1 MIVYL
6 YPARYLYLV
15 SASTLC
21 SKIDFWLVVSPCATA
36 VFQILLSNSMWE
48 KTKQDVAA
56 KKCFSTCGGEGRWR
70 VVLAGC
76 YIWLHFAAFLSLHH
90 CENQVV
96 LVCSRRESLV
106 ILF

>member
-21 SKIDFWLVVSPCATA
+21 SKIDFWLVVSPCATF
-36 VFQILLSNSMWE
+36 VFQMLLWYPALCGK
-48 KTKQDVAA
+48 KTKQDATA

-76 YIWLHFAAFLSLHH
+76 YIWLHCF
-90 CENQVV
+90 C
-96 LVCSRRESLV
+96 LVCIIVKSRWCWSVAGDSL
-106 ILF
+106 L